1 MTLSKGTIEMKLYTK
16 PGACSTAD
24 HIALCWCDAQ
34 FEAQNVT
41 PELLQDPKFLKLNP
55 MGQIPVLVDGDFVLT
70 QNVAILTY
78 IAESFPKGKL
88 LGDGSLQHKAEALR
102 WLSFVNA
109 DVHPA
114 FSLIFG
120 GKKYSSDPVIVE
132 ALAKGAAERL
142 HKLFA
147 QANDQLNGKEWIA
160 GFRSVADPYLF
171 MTLTWAARVGLDL
184 SAFANLQKYIE
195 KMQKDSGVQS
205 AFKAEGLI

>member
-1 MTLSKGTIEMKLYTK
+1 MKLYTK

-24 HIALCWCDAQ
+24 HIALYWCDTQ
-34 FEAQNVT
+34 FEAENVT
-41 PELLQDPKFLKLNP
+41 LELLKDPKFLKLNP

-78 IAESFPKGKL
+78 IAESFPKAKL
-88 LGDGSLQHKAEALR
+88 LGDGSLKQKAEALR

-120 GKKYSSDPVIVE
+120 GKKYSSDQTVID
-132 ALAKGAAERL
+132 ALAKGVSARL
-142 HKLFA
+142 QKLFT
-147 QANDQLNGKEWIA
+147 QANGQLNGKEWIA

-171 MTLTWAARVGLDL
+171 MTLTWAQHLKIDL
-184 SAFANLQKYIE
+184 TAFANLQKFVE
-195 KMQKDSGVQS
+195 KMKKDPGVIA
-205 AFKAEGLI
+205 AFKAEGLV